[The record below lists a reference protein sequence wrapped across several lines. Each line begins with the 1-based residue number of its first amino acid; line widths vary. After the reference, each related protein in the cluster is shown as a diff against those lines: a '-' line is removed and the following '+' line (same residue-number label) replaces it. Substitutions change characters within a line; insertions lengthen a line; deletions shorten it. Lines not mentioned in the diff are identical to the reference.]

1 MLILWQ
7 QDEVLILLIFRSR
20 YMYKIEHCNKL
31 LIRALV
37 VLKSITGTF
46 HLKLFCC
53 FASLTDFYAICC
65 FANLTEILCHF
76 AVLLA
81 WPKLNAVLLT

>member
-7 QDEVLILLIFRSR
+7 QDEVLILLVFRSG
-20 YMYKIEHCNKL
+20 YKKEHCKEL

-37 VLKSITGTF
+37 VLKSKTGTF
-46 HLKLFCC
+46 DLKLFCC
-53 FASLTDFYAICC
+53 FATLTGFYAICC
-65 FANLTEILCHF
+65 FASLTEILCHL

-81 WPKLNAVLLT
+81 CPKLYAVF